1 MRGGGMGGPGFGP
14 IPEETSNRPFPR
26 DTFKRVVKLYS
37 DYKLTLGIVALLV
50 LVTSALGVITPLLIQ
65 RVIDDALP
73 QQDMNLLLWLIFGMV
88 VAAGISGILNF
99 AQSRLNAS
107 VGFKVMED
115 MRHTV
120 YNHLLKQPIS
130 FFSST
135 KTGDIQSRLANDV
148 SSTQLVLTD
157 TVVNILSSVSIV
169 IAALIAMLILS
180 WELTIVAVCTMPIF
194 AYLSR
199 VVGARRRRLTRQM
212 QRTLADLT
220 AKTGET
226 LFVSGVIVAKTFGR
240 EAEQLREFQDTN
252 TKLTD
257 VSIRQYMTG
266 RGFFIVVQAFFT
278 MAPAFIWLVGGI
290 LIIDGSDRVTLGDI
304 VAFSTIQARLLFPM
318 ANLLQ
323 RGVEISG
330 SLALFER
337 IFEYMDIK
345 PTIVDPL
352 NPIRVDPVTAKGE
365 VIFKNVSFTYQ
376 ESELERI
383 EGRQRLLASNGP
395 QGGFGGGPPGGP
407 DGGAGQVGS
416 DIPMPPP
423 EVPNRG
429 GNGRPPMA
437 NGLQSREASDT
448 LPEDDEPFHLSDIS
462 FTAEAG
468 ELTALVGPSGSG
480 KTTIGYLA
488 SRLYDADEGAVRI
501 DGVNIKDITHNN
513 LTQLIGVVSQN
524 PFLFHASVRENLLYG
539 RPSATEQELIEA
551 SKAAQIHD
559 TIAAM
564 PEGYSSIVGEHG
576 YRLSG
581 GERQRLAIARV
592 ILANPRILL
601 LDEATS
607 ALDTLS
613 ERLIREAV
621 TRLREGRT
629 TIAIAHRLSTVIAAD
644 QILVI
649 QDGNIQASGP
659 HEELIGESD
668 LYRRLYEEQF
678 TVAPVSAAQLDQAI
692 GAPATAQRHQTPS
705 SYH

>member
-1 MRGGGMGGPGFGP
+1 MRGGGMRGGMGVPGN
-14 IPEETSNRPFPR
+14 IPEDTSGRPFPR
-26 DTFKRVVKLYS
+26 ETLKRVISLYS
-37 DYKLTLGIVALLV
+37 NYRGTLLIVAMLV
-50 LVTSALGVITPLLIQ
+50 IITSALGVVTPLLIQ

-73 QQDMNLLLWLIFGMV
+73 RADMNLLLWLIGGMV
-88 VAAGISGILNF
+88 AAASISGVLNLI
-99 AQSRLNAS
+99 QSRLNAS

-157 TVVNILSSVSIV
+157 TVVNILSSVTIV
-169 IAALIAMLILS
+169 VAALVAMLILS

-199 VVGARRRRLTRQM
+199 VVGARRRRLTREM
-212 QRTLADLT
+212 QKTLADLT

-240 EAEQLREFQDTN
+240 EAEQLREFQETN
-252 TKLTD
+252 IKLTD
-257 VSIRQYMTG
+257 VSIKQYMTG
-266 RGFFIVVQAFFT
+266 RGFFVVVQAFFT

-290 LIIDGSDRVTLGDI
+290 FIIQESDRVSLGDI
-304 VAFSTIQARLLFPM
+304 VAFTTIQARLMFPM

-323 RGVEISG
+323 RGVEIVG

-345 PTIVDPL
+345 PTIVDSVR
-352 NPIRVDPVTAKGE
+352 PIKVDPTTAKGE
-365 VIFKNVSFTYQ
+365 VVFDSVEFTYQ
-376 ESELERI
+376 QSELERI
-383 EGRQRLLASNGP
+383 EARHQMQAQQRAAFAGAS
-395 QGGFGGGPPGGP
+395 
-407 DGGAGQVGS
+407 
-416 DIPMPPP
+416 
-423 EVPNRG
+423 G
-429 GNGRPPMA
+429 GNGQMQPDFKASRPPSGGTA
-437 NGLQSREASDT
+437 RSGADGRGKPDPQET
-448 LPEDDEPFHLSDIS
+448 DEPFSLSNIS
-462 FTAEAG
+462 FTAGAG

-488 SRLYDADEGAVRI
+488 SRLYDTDKGAVYI
-501 DGVNIKDITHNN
+501 DGVNIKDITHEN
-513 LTQLIGVVSQN
+513 LRQLVGVVSQT
-524 PFLFHASVRENLLYG
+524 PFLFHASVRDNLLYG
-539 RPSATEQELIEA
+539 RPSASENELIDA
-551 SKAAQIHD
+551 AKAAQIHD

-564 PEGYSSIVGEHG
+564 QEGYDSVVGEHG

-592 ILANPRILL
+592 MLADPRILL

-613 ERLIREAV
+613 ERLIREAI

-644 QILVI
+644 QILVVQGGRI
-649 QDGNIQASGP
+649 RARGR
-659 HEELIGESD
+659 HEDLIDASD

-678 TVAPVSAAQLDQAI
+678 TAPVHDAPMAHTASTPAGSVPSPVAA
-692 GAPATAQRHQTPS
+692 S
-705 SYH
+705 

>member
-1 MRGGGMGGPGFGP
+1 MRGGMGGPGFGMM
-14 IPEETSNRPFPR
+14 PEPPRNRPFPR
-26 DTFKRVVKLYS
+26 DTFKRVVKLYA
-37 DYKLTLGIVALLV
+37 DYKLTLAIVGLLV
-50 LVTSALGVITPLLIQ
+50 LVTSALGVVTPLLIQ

-73 QQDMNLLLWLIFGMV
+73 QQDMDLLLWLIGGMV
-88 VAAGISGILNF
+88 FVAAVAGVLNF
-99 AQSRLNAS
+99 IQSRLNAS

-157 TVVNILSSVSIV
+157 TVVNILSSVTV
-169 IAALIAMLILS
+169 VAAALVAMLILS

-199 VVGARRRRLTRQM
+199 IVGQRRRRLTSQM

-278 MAPAFIWLVGGI
+278 MAPAFIWLIGGI
-290 LIIDGSDRVTLGDI
+290 LILDGSDRVTLGDI

-323 RGVEISG
+323 RGVEITG

-337 IFEYMDIK
+337 IFEYMDIR
-345 PTIVDPL
+345 PTIVDP
-352 NPIRVDPVTAKGE
+352 IDPTHIDPDTARGE
-365 VIFKNVSFTYQ
+365 VVFQNVSFTYQ
-376 ESELERI
+376 ASELERL
-383 EGRQRLLASNGP
+383 EAKLQAQTSRGP
-395 QGGFGGGPPGGP
+395 SSGFSGGQGGAPSSGDGQMGGEL
-407 DGGAGQVGS
+407 S
-416 DIPMPPP
+416 MPTM
-423 EVPNRG
+423 PNRAG
-429 GNGRPPMA
+429 RGNGTP
-437 NGLQSREASDT
+437 QSHPTRQDPNDNESPT
-448 LPEDDEPFHLSDIS
+448 EEEQPFSLSNIS
-462 FTAEAG
+462 FTASAG

-488 SRLYDADEGAVRI
+488 SRLYDADEGAVMV
-501 DGVNIKDITHNN
+501 DGVNVKDITHDN
-513 LTQLIGVVSQN
+513 LTQLVGVVSQN
-524 PFLFHASVRENLLYG
+524 PFLFHASARENLLYG
-539 RPSATEQELIEA
+539 KPSATEPELIEA
-551 SKAAQIHD
+551 AKAAQIHD

-564 PEGYSSIVGEHG
+564 PEGYDSVVGEHG

-592 ILANPRILL
+592 ILADPKILL

-613 ERLIREAV
+613 ERLIREAIA
-621 TRLREGRT
+621 RLREGRT

-649 QDGNIQASGP
+649 QEGQIHARGP
-659 HEELIGESD
+659 HEELITNSD

-678 TVAPVSAAQLDQAI
+678 TVVPGVQSTDLPPMSPV
-692 GAPATAQRHQTPS
+692 PAS
-705 SYH
+705 V

>member
-14 IPEETSNRPFPR
+14 IPEETPNRPFPR
-26 DTFKRVVKLYS
+26 DTFKRVVRLYS
-37 DYKLTLGIVALLV
+37 DYKLTLAIVALLV
-50 LVTSALGVITPLLIQ
+50 LVTAALGVITPLLIQ

-88 VAAGISGILNF
+88 AAAGISGVLNF

-169 IAALIAMLILS
+169 VAALIAMLILS

-345 PTIVDPL
+345 PTIVDPA
-352 NPIRVDPVTAKGE
+352 NPIRVDPATAKGE
-365 VIFKNVSFTYQ
+365 VVFENVSFTYQ

-383 EGRQRLLASNGP
+383 EARQRLLASNRP
-395 QGGFGGGPPGGP
+395 EGGFGGGS
-407 DGGAGQVGS
+407 DGGAGQMGS

-423 EVPNRG
+423 DTPRRG
-429 GNGRPPMA
+429 GNGRPSMA

-448 LPEDDEPFHLSDIS
+448 LPQDDEPFHLSDIS

-468 ELTALVGPSGSG
+468 KLTALVGPSGSG

-501 DGVNIKDITHNN
+501 DGVNIKDITHDN

-564 PEGYSSIVGEHG
+564 PDGYNSIVGEHG

-613 ERLIREAV
+613 ERLIREAI

-649 QDGNIQASGP
+649 QEGNIQARGP
-659 HEELIGESD
+659 HEELIDESD

-678 TVAPVSAAQLDQAI
+678 TVAPVSAGQLDQAI
-692 GAPATAQRHQTPS
+692 GATATA
-705 SYH
+705 

>member
-1 MRGGGMGGPGFGP
+1 MRSGGMGGPGLGP
-14 IPEETSNRPFPR
+14 AGPMPDETPRRPFTR
-26 DTFKRVVKLYS
+26 NTFRRVVGLYA
-37 DYKLTLGIVALLV
+37 DYKLSLAVVALLV
-50 LVTSALGVITPLLIQ
+50 LVTAALGVVTPLLIQ

-73 QQDMNLLLWLIFGMV
+73 QQDMSLLIWLIFGMV
-88 VAAGISGILNF
+88 AAAGIAGVLNLV
-99 AQSRLNAS
+99 QSRLNAS

-157 TVVNILSSVSIV
+157 TVVNILSSITIV
-169 IAALIAMLILS
+169 VAALVAMLILS
-180 WELTIVAVCTMPIF
+180 WELTIVAVCTLPIF

-199 VVGARRRRLTRQM
+199 IVGARRRRLTRQM

-252 TKLTD
+252 TKLTG

-266 RGFFIVVQAFFT
+266 RGFFVVVQAFFT
-278 MAPAFIWLVGGI
+278 MAPAFIWLIGGI
-290 LIIDGSDRVTLGDI
+290 FIIDGSERVTLGDI
-304 VAFSTIQARLLFPM
+304 VAFTTIQARLLFPM
-318 ANLLQ
+318 ANLMQ

-345 PTIVDPL
+345 PTIVDPV
-352 NPIRVDPVTAKGE
+352 NPIRVDPATAKGE
-365 VIFKNVSFTYQ
+365 VVFDNVSFAYR
-376 ESELERI
+376 ESDLERI
-383 EGRQRLLASNGP
+383 DARHRTQGQQRP
-395 QGGFGGGPPGGP
+395 VGGFGGSAPSGPAGGDGQMMP
-407 DGGAGQVGS
+407 DMPAQS
-416 DIPMPPP
+416 PMTM
-423 EVPNRG
+423 RG
-429 GNGRPPMA
+429 GNTSIQPSRAGA
-437 NGLQSREASDT
+437 NSRAEENGADI
-448 LPEDDEPFHLSDIS
+448 DDDPFSLSNIS
-462 FTAEAG
+462 FTARAG

-488 SRLYDADEGAVRI
+488 SRLYDADFGAVRI
-501 DGVNIKDITHNN
+501 DGVNIKDITHEN
-513 LTQLIGVVSQN
+513 LTQLVGVVSQN

-539 RPSATEQELIEA
+539 RPSASEQELVEA

-564 PEGYSSIVGEHG
+564 PEGYDSIVGEHG

-592 ILANPRILL
+592 ILADPRILL

-613 ERLIREAV
+613 ERLIREAI

-629 TIAIAHRLSTVIAAD
+629 TIAIAHRLSTVIAAH

-649 QDGNIQASGP
+649 EGGRIRATGP
-659 HEELIGESD
+659 HDELIEDSD

-678 TVAPVSAAQLDQAI
+678 TVMPTAPEQSIQTSAA
-692 GAPATAQRHQTPS
+692 PS
-705 SYH
+705 IA

>member
-1 MRGGGMGGPGFGP
+1 MRAGGMGGPGLGP
-14 IPEETSNRPFPR
+14 MLDEAPRRPFPR
-26 DTFKRVVKLYS
+26 NTFRRVVGLYA
-37 DYKLTLGIVALLV
+37 DYKWNLGVVALLV
-50 LVTSALGVITPLLIQ
+50 LVTAALGVVTPLLIQ

-73 QQDMNLLLWLIFGMV
+73 QQNMNLLIWLIIGMV
-88 VAAGISGILNF
+88 AAAGISGVLNLI
-99 AQSRLNAS
+99 QSRLNAS

-157 TVVNILSSVSIV
+157 TVVNILSSVTV
-169 IAALIAMLILS
+169 VVAALVAMLILS
-180 WELTIVAVCTMPIF
+180 WELTIVAVCTLPIF

-199 VVGARRRRLTRQM
+199 IVGARRRRLTRQM

-252 TKLTD
+252 TKLTG

-266 RGFFIVVQAFFT
+266 RGFFVVVQAFFT

-290 LIIDGSDRVTLGDI
+290 FIIDGSDRVTLGDI
-304 VAFSTIQARLLFPM
+304 VAFTTIQARLLFPM

-345 PTIVDPL
+345 PTIVDPV
-352 NPIRVDPVTAKGE
+352 NPVRVDPATAKGE
-365 VIFKNVSFTYQ
+365 VVFDNVSFAYR

-383 EGRQRLLASNGP
+383 EARHRTQTSQPPNAGMR
-395 QGGFGGGPPGGP
+395 GGPPAGP
-407 DGGAGQVGS
+407 ADGDGQMMPDMPAQPPIAMRGDGATGASFQDSESLAG
-416 DIPMPPP
+416 DNGH
-423 EVPNRG
+423 EVD
-429 GNGRPPMA
+429 A
-437 NGLQSREASDT
+437 A
-448 LPEDDEPFHLSDIS
+448 PFSLSNIS
-462 FTAEAG
+462 FIAGAG

-488 SRLYDADEGAVRI
+488 SRLYDADFGAVRI
-501 DGVNIKDITHNN
+501 DGINIKDITHDN
-513 LTQLIGVVSQN
+513 LTQLVGVVSQN
-524 PFLFHASVRENLLYG
+524 PFLFHATVRENLLYG
-539 RPSATEQELIEA
+539 RPSASEHELVEA

-559 TIAAM
+559 TIATM
-564 PEGYSSIVGEHG
+564 PEGYDSIVGEHG

-592 ILANPRILL
+592 ILADPRILL

-613 ERLIREAV
+613 ERLIREAIA
-621 TRLREGRT
+621 RLREGRT
-629 TIAIAHRLSTVIAAD
+629 TIAIAHRLSTVIAAN

-649 QDGNIQASGP
+649 EDGQIRARGP
-659 HEELIGESD
+659 HEELITESD

-678 TVAPVSAAQLDQAI
+678 TVIPAGTEQIAISQAAPSLV
-692 GAPATAQRHQTPS
+692 
-705 SYH
+705 

>member
-1 MRGGGMGGPGFGP
+1 MRSGGMGGPGLGP
-14 IPEETSNRPFPR
+14 AGPMLDETPRRPFPR
-26 DTFKRVVKLYS
+26 NTLRRVVGLYA
-37 DYKLTLGIVALLV
+37 DYKLSLAVVALLV
-50 LVTSALGVITPLLIQ
+50 LVTAALGVVTPLLIQ

-73 QQDMNLLLWLIFGMV
+73 QQDMSLLIWLIFGMV
-88 VAAGISGILNF
+88 AAAGIAGVLNLI
-99 AQSRLNAS
+99 QSRLNAS

-157 TVVNILSSVSIV
+157 TVVNILSSITIV
-169 IAALIAMLILS
+169 AAALVAMLILS
-180 WELTIVAVCTMPIF
+180 WELTIVAVCTLPIF

-199 VVGARRRRLTRQM
+199 IVGARRRRLTRQM

-252 TKLTD
+252 TKLTS

-266 RGFFIVVQAFFT
+266 RGFFVVVQAFFT
-278 MAPAFIWLVGGI
+278 MAPAFIWLIGGI
-290 LIIDGSDRVTLGDI
+290 FIIDGSERVTLGDI
-304 VAFSTIQARLLFPM
+304 VAFTTIQARLLFPM
-318 ANLLQ
+318 ANLMQ

-345 PTIVDPL
+345 PTIVDPV
-352 NPIRVDPVTAKGE
+352 NPIRVDPATAKGE
-365 VIFKNVSFTYQ
+365 VVFDNVSFAYR
-376 ESELERI
+376 ESDLERI
-383 EGRQRLLASNGP
+383 DARHRTQGQQRP
-395 QGGFGGGPPGGP
+395 VGGFGGGAPPGSAGGDGQMMP
-407 DGGAGQVGS
+407 D
-416 DIPMPPP
+416 MPAQS
-423 EVPNRG
+423 
-429 GNGRPPMA
+429 PMA
-437 NGLQSREASDT
+437 LRDGNASMQSSRAGANSRAEENGQEV
-448 LPEDDEPFHLSDIS
+448 DDDPFSLSNIS
-462 FTAEAG
+462 FIARAG

-488 SRLYDADEGAVRI
+488 SRLYDADFGAVRI
-501 DGVNIKDITHNN
+501 DGVNIKDITHEN
-513 LTQLIGVVSQN
+513 LTQLVGVVSQN

-539 RPSATEQELIEA
+539 RPSASEQELVEA

-564 PEGYSSIVGEHG
+564 PEGYDSIVGEHG

-592 ILANPRILL
+592 ILADPRILL

-613 ERLIREAV
+613 ERLIREAIA
-621 TRLREGRT
+621 RLREGRT
-629 TIAIAHRLSTVIAAD
+629 TIAIAHRLSTVIAAH

-649 QDGNIQASGP
+649 EGGRIRATGP
-659 HEELIGESD
+659 HDELIEDSD

-678 TVAPVSAAQLDQAI
+678 TVMPTAPEQSIQTSAA
-692 GAPATAQRHQTPS
+692 PS
-705 SYH
+705 IA

>member
-1 MRGGGMGGPGFGP
+1 MRGGMGGPGFNMM
-14 IPEETSNRPFPR
+14 PEPARNRPFPR
-26 DTFKRVVKLYS
+26 DTFKRVVRLYA
-37 DYKLTLGIVALLV
+37 DYKLTLAIVGLLV
-50 LVTSALGVITPLLIQ
+50 LITSALGVVTPLLIQ

-73 QQDMNLLLWLIFGMV
+73 QQDMDLLVWLIGGMV
-88 VAAGISGILNF
+88 FVAAVAGVLNF
-99 AQSRLNAS
+99 IQSRLNAS

-157 TVVNILSSVSIV
+157 TVVNILSSVTIV
-169 IAALIAMLILS
+169 IAALVAMLILS

-199 VVGARRRRLTRQM
+199 VVGRRRRRLTSQM

-240 EAEQLREFQDTN
+240 EGEQLREFQDTN
-252 TKLTD
+252 TKLTG

-278 MAPAFIWLVGGI
+278 MAPAFIWLIGGI
-290 LIIDGSDRVTLGDI
+290 LILDGNDRVTLGDI
-304 VAFSTIQARLLFPM
+304 VAFTTIQARLLFPM

-323 RGVEISG
+323 RGVEIHG

-345 PTIVDPL
+345 PSIVDPID
-352 NPIRVDPVTAKGE
+352 PTHVDPKSARGE
-365 VIFKNVSFTYQ
+365 VVFDKVSFTYQ
-376 ESELERI
+376 ASELERLEAKLKAPVAQAQPNGFAGGQSDSPNG
-383 EGRQRLLASNGP
+383 EGRGSGKLAMPSVTESR
-395 QGGFGGGPPGGP
+395 
-407 DGGAGQVGS
+407 DGRENRSPELNARGA
-416 DIPMPPP
+416 D
-423 EVPNRG
+423 
-429 GNGRPPMA
+429 
-437 NGLQSREASDT
+437 ASDD
-448 LPEDDEPFHLSDIS
+448 EWAIDDQPFSLADIS
-462 FTAEAG
+462 FTAGAG

-488 SRLYDADEGAVRI
+488 SRLYDADAGAVMI
-501 DGVNIKDITHNN
+501 DGVNIKDITHSN
-513 LTQLIGVVSQN
+513 LTQLVGVVSQN
-524 PFLFHASVRENLLYG
+524 PFLFHASARENLLYG
-539 RPSATEQELIEA
+539 KPGASEVELIEA
-551 SKAAQIHD
+551 AKAAQIHD

-564 PEGYSSIVGEHG
+564 PEGYDSVVGEHG

-592 ILANPRILL
+592 ILADPKILL

-613 ERLIREAV
+613 ERLIREAIA
-621 TRLREGRT
+621 RLREGRT

-649 QDGNIQASGP
+649 QNGEIRARGAHAD
-659 HEELIGESD
+659 LIGESD

-678 TVAPVSAAQLDQAI
+678 TLVPGIQSFEIPEISPTPSAA
-692 GAPATAQRHQTPS
+692 
-705 SYH
+705 

>member
-1 MRGGGMGGPGFGP
+1 MRGGMGGPGFGMM
-14 IPEETSNRPFPR
+14 PEPPRNRPFPR
-26 DTFKRVVKLYS
+26 DTFKRVVRLYA
-37 DYKLTLGIVALLV
+37 DYKWTLAIVGLLV
-50 LVTSALGVITPLLIQ
+50 LVTSALGVVTPLLIQ

-73 QQDMNLLLWLIFGMV
+73 QQDMDLLLWLIGGMV
-88 VAAGISGILNF
+88 FVAAVAGVLNF
-99 AQSRLNAS
+99 IQSRLNAS

-157 TVVNILSSVSIV
+157 TVVNILSSVTV
-169 IAALIAMLILS
+169 VAAALVAMLILS

-199 VVGARRRRLTRQM
+199 IVGQRRRRLTSQM

-278 MAPAFIWLVGGI
+278 MAPAFIWLIGGI
-290 LIIDGSDRVTLGDI
+290 LILDGSDRVTLGDI

-323 RGVEISG
+323 RGVEITG

-345 PTIVDPL
+345 PTIVDP
-352 NPIRVDPVTAKGE
+352 IDPTHIDPGTARGE
-365 VIFKNVSFTYQ
+365 VVFHNVSFTYQ
-376 ESELERI
+376 ASELERL
-383 EGRQRLLASNGP
+383 EAKLQAPASLGSSSGFSG
-395 QGGFGGGPPGGP
+395 QGGAPSGGDGQMGGELSMSSMQNR
-407 DGGAGQVGS
+407 DG
-416 DIPMPPP
+416 
-423 EVPNRG
+423 R
-429 GNGRPPMA
+429 GNGAP
-437 NGLQSREASDT
+437 QSHPTSQDPNDNESPT
-448 LPEDDEPFHLSDIS
+448 EEEQPFSLSNIS
-462 FTAEAG
+462 FTAGAG

-488 SRLYDADEGAVRI
+488 SRLYDADEGAVML
-501 DGVNIKDITHNN
+501 DGVNIKDITHDN
-513 LTQLIGVVSQN
+513 LTQLVGVVSQN
-524 PFLFHASVRENLLYG
+524 PFLFHASARENLLYG
-539 RPSATEQELIEA
+539 KPSADEAELIEA
-551 SKAAQIHD
+551 AKAAQIHD

-564 PEGYSSIVGEHG
+564 PEGYDSVVGEHG

-592 ILANPRILL
+592 ILADPKILL

-613 ERLIREAV
+613 ERLIREAIA
-621 TRLREGRT
+621 RLREGRT

-649 QDGNIQASGP
+649 QEGRIRARGP
-659 HEELIGESD
+659 HEELIAKSD

-678 TVAPVSAAQLDQAI
+678 TVVPGVQSTDLPVVSSV
-692 GAPATAQRHQTPS
+692 PATA
-705 SYH
+705 

>member
-1 MRGGGMGGPGFGP
+1 MRGGMRGGMGGPGFGP
-14 IPEETSNRPFPR
+14 IPEETPRRPFPR
-26 DTFKRVVKLYS
+26 DTFKRVVRLYS
-37 DYKLTLGIVALLV
+37 DHKMVLVIVALLV
-50 LVTSALGVITPLLIQ
+50 LITSALGVATPLLIQ

-73 QQDMNLLLWLIFGMV
+73 NQDMNLLLWLIGGMV
-88 VAAGISGILNF
+88 AAAGISGILNF
-99 AQSRLNAS
+99 AQSRLNAR
-107 VGFKVMED
+107 VGFKVMEE

-157 TVVNILSSVSIV
+157 TVVNILSSVTV
-169 IAALIAMLILS
+169 VAAALVAMLILS

-220 AKTGET
+220 AQTGET
-226 LFVSGVIVAKTFGR
+226 LFISGVIVAKTFGR
-240 EAEQLREFQDTN
+240 EAEQLREFQETN

-278 MAPAFIWLVGGI
+278 MAPAFIWLIGGI
-290 LIIDGSDRVTLGDI
+290 LIIDGNERVTLGDI

-323 RGVEISG
+323 RGVEIAG

-345 PTIVDPL
+345 PTIVDPVS
-352 NPIRVDPVTAKGE
+352 PIRVDPATTKGE
-365 VIFKNVSFTYQ
+365 VVFDNVSFTYQ
-376 ESELERI
+376 VSGLERI
-383 EGRQRLLASNGP
+383 EARQRLLSSNGP
-395 QGGFGGGPPGGP
+395 QGGFGGGTTGGP
-407 DGGAGQVGS
+407 PNGGNGQ
-416 DIPMPPP
+416 IAPEIAMAPPM
-423 EVPNRG
+423 VPNRG
-429 GNGRPPMA
+429 GNGRPPVGRGMQSSDA
-437 NGLQSREASDT
+437 SEGLQQDVEA
-448 LPEDDEPFHLSDIS
+448 FHLSDIS
-462 FTAEAG
+462 FTAAAG
-468 ELTALVGPSGSG
+468 KLTALVGPSGSG

-488 SRLYDADEGAVRI
+488 SRLYDADQGAVRI
-501 DGVNIKDITHNN
+501 DGVNIKDITHDN

-524 PFLFHASVRENLLYG
+524 PFLFHASVRDNLLYG
-539 RPSATEQELIEA
+539 RPSATEQEFIEA
-551 SKAAQIHD
+551 AKAAQIHD

-564 PEGYSSIVGEHG
+564 PDGYGSIVGEHG

-613 ERLIREAV
+613 ERLIREAI

-644 QILVI
+644 QILVV
-649 QDGNIQASGP
+649 QGGNIQARGP

-678 TVAPVSAAQLDQAI
+678 TVVPMSAAQLDQAM
-692 GAPATAQRHQTPS
+692 ASA
-705 SYH
+705 

>member
-1 MRGGGMGGPGFGP
+1 MRGGMRGGMGGPGFGP
-14 IPEETSNRPFPR
+14 IPEETPRRPFPR
-26 DTFKRVVKLYS
+26 DTFKRVVRLYS
-37 DYKLTLGIVALLV
+37 DHKMVLVIVALLV
-50 LVTSALGVITPLLIQ
+50 LITSALGVATPLLIQ

-73 QQDMNLLLWLIFGMV
+73 NQDMNLLLWLIGGMV
-88 VAAGISGILNF
+88 AAAGISGILNF
-99 AQSRLNAS
+99 AQSRLNAR
-107 VGFKVMED
+107 VGFKVMEE

-157 TVVNILSSVSIV
+157 TVVNILSSVTV
-169 IAALIAMLILS
+169 VAAALVAMLILS

-220 AKTGET
+220 AQTGET
-226 LFVSGVIVAKTFGR
+226 LFISGVIVAKTFGR
-240 EAEQLREFQDTN
+240 EAEQLREFQETN

-278 MAPAFIWLVGGI
+278 MAPAFIWLIGGI
-290 LIIDGSDRVTLGDI
+290 LIIDGNERVTLGDI

-323 RGVEISG
+323 RGVEIAG

-345 PTIVDPL
+345 PTIVDPVS
-352 NPIRVDPVTAKGE
+352 PIRVDPATAKGE
-365 VIFKNVSFTYQ
+365 VVFDNVSFTYQ
-376 ESELERI
+376 ESGLERI
-383 EGRQRLLASNGP
+383 EARQRLLSSNGP
-395 QGGFGGGPPGGP
+395 QGGFGGAPPGGP
-407 DGGAGQVGS
+407 PNGGNGQ
-416 DIPMPPP
+416 IAPEIAMAPPM
-423 EVPNRG
+423 VPNRG
-429 GNGRPPMA
+429 GNGRPPVGRGMQSSDA
-437 NGLQSREASDT
+437 SEGL
-448 LPEDDEPFHLSDIS
+448 DDESFHLSDVS
-462 FTAEAG
+462 FTAAAG
-468 ELTALVGPSGSG
+468 KLTALVGPSGSG

-488 SRLYDADEGAVRI
+488 SRLYDADQGAVRI
-501 DGVNIKDITHNN
+501 DGVNIKDITHDN

-524 PFLFHASVRENLLYG
+524 PFLFHASVRDNLLYG

-551 SKAAQIHD
+551 AKAAQIHD

-564 PEGYSSIVGEHG
+564 PDGYGSIVGEHG

-613 ERLIREAV
+613 ERLIREAI

-644 QILVI
+644 QILVV
-649 QDGNIQASGP
+649 QGGNIQARGP

-678 TVAPVSAAQLDQAI
+678 TVVPMSAAQLDQAM
-692 GAPATAQRHQTPS
+692 ASA
-705 SYH
+705 

>member
-1 MRGGGMGGPGFGP
+1 MAWQSGIRSVARG
-14 IPEETSNRPFPR
+14 TSEPSLSA
-26 DTFKRVVKLYS
+26 DTFKRVIKLYA
-37 DYKLTLGIVALLV
+37 DYKWTLAIVGVLV
-50 LVTSALGVITPLLIQ
+50 LITSALGVITPLLIQ
-65 RVIDDALP
+65 RVIDVALP
-73 QQDMNLLLWLIFGMV
+73 QQNMNLLLWLIGGMV
-88 VAAGISGILNF
+88 AAAGISGVLNF
-99 AQSRLNAS
+99 AQSRLNAA

-115 MRHTV
+115 MRHSV

-130 FFSST
+130 FFTST

-169 IAALIAMLILS
+169 VAALIAMLILS
-180 WELTIVAVCTMPIF
+180 WELTIVAVFTMPIF

-199 VVGARRRRLTRQM
+199 IVGARRRRLTGQM

-226 LFVSGVIVAKTFGR
+226 LFVSGVLVAKTFGR

-345 PTIVDPL
+345 PTIVDPA
-352 NPIRVDPVTAKGE
+352 NPVRVDPATAKGE
-365 VIFKNVSFTYQ
+365 VVFENVSFTYQ

-383 EGRQRLLASNGP
+383 EARQRLLASSGS
-395 QGGFGGGPPGGP
+395 QGSFGGGLPAVQTVAPGRWV
-407 DGGAGQVGS
+407 QIS
-416 DIPMPPP
+416 QCHRRTM
-423 EVPNRG
+423 PNRG
-429 GNGRPPMA
+429 GNGRPSVREGMQSTSDSD
-437 NGLQSREASDT
+437 GLQQE
-448 LPEDDEPFHLSDIS
+448 DEPFHLSDIS
-462 FTAEAG
+462 FVAQAG
-468 ELTALVGPSGSG
+468 KLTALVGPSGSG

-501 DGVNIKDITHNN
+501 DGVNIKDITHDN

-564 PEGYSSIVGEHG
+564 PDGYNSIVGEHG

-613 ERLIREAV
+613 ERLIREAI

-649 QDGNIQASGP
+649 QDGNIQARGP

-678 TVAPVSAAQLDQAI
+678 TVAPVSAAQFDQAI
-692 GAPATAQRHQTPS
+692 GATATA
-705 SYH
+705 

>member
-1 MRGGGMGGPGFGP
+1 MRAGGMRGRMGDPGFGNL
-14 IPEETSNRPFPR
+14 EEQARNRPFPK
-26 DTFKRVVKLYS
+26 DTFKRVIRLYS
-37 DYKLTLGIVALLV
+37 DYKWTLAVVGLLV
-50 LVTSALGVITPLLIQ
+50 LVTSALGVVTPLLIQ

-73 QQDMNLLLWLIFGMV
+73 QQDMNLLLWLIFGMIG
-88 VAAGISGILNF
+88 AAAVSGVLNF
-99 AQSRLNAS
+99 IQSRLNAA

-115 MRHTV
+115 MRRSV
-120 YNHLLKQPIS
+120 YDHLLKQPIS

-157 TVVNILSSVSIV
+157 TVVNILSSVTV
-169 IAALIAMLILS
+169 VAAALVAMLILS

-199 VVGARRRRLTRQM
+199 VVGARRRRLTSQM

-252 TKLTD
+252 TKLTN

-278 MAPAFIWLVGGI
+278 MAPAFIWLIGGI

-345 PTIVDPL
+345 PTIVDPVK
-352 NPIRVDPVTAKGE
+352 PIRVDPATAKGE
-365 VIFKNVSFTYQ
+365 VVFDSVSFTYQ
-376 ESELERI
+376 QSELERI
-383 EGRQRLLASNGP
+383 DAKFKAQATQRPAGRFGANQNDGAATAATQISGELSMLPSN
-395 QGGFGGGPPGGP
+395 QG
-407 DGGAGQVGS
+407 
-416 DIPMPPP
+416 
-423 EVPNRG
+423 RG
-429 GNGRPPMA
+429 GNGTPQTNTA
-437 NGLQSREASDT
+437 TFDGGNNKHEN
-448 LPEDDEPFHLSDIS
+448 EDDAFSLTNIS
-462 FTAEAG
+462 FTAGAG

-488 SRLYDADEGAVRI
+488 SRLYDADAGAVRI
-501 DGVNIKDITHNN
+501 DGVNIKDITHDN

-539 RPSATEQELIEA
+539 RPTASEAELVEA
-551 SKAAQIHD
+551 AKAAQIHD

-576 YRLSG
+576 YMLSG

-592 ILANPRILL
+592 ILADPRILL

-613 ERLIREAV
+613 ERLIREAIA
-621 TRLREGRT
+621 RLREGRT

-644 QILVI
+644 QILVVEK
-649 QDGNIQASGP
+649 GNIRARGP
-659 HEELIGESD
+659 HQDLIESSD

-678 TVAPVSAAQLDQAI
+678 TVVPGIHASATDAV
-692 GAPATAQRHQTPS
+692 ATTAT
-705 SYH
+705 

>member
-1 MRGGGMGGPGFGP
+1 MRAGGMGGPGIGPMLEETPRRP
-14 IPEETSNRPFPR
+14 IPRNTLR
-26 DTFKRVVKLYS
+26 RVVSLYA
-37 DYKLTLGIVALLV
+37 DYKLSLGIVALLV
-50 LVTSALGVITPLLIQ
+50 LVTAALGVVTPLLIQ

-73 QQDMNLLLWLIFGMV
+73 QQNMSLLIWLIVGMV
-88 VAAGISGILNF
+88 AAAGIAGILNLI
-99 AQSRLNAS
+99 QSRLNAA

-157 TVVNILSSVSIV
+157 TVVNILSSVTIV
-169 IAALIAMLILS
+169 AAALAAMLILS
-180 WELTIVAVCTMPIF
+180 WELTIVAVCTLPVF

-199 VVGARRRRLTRQM
+199 IVGARRRRLTRQM

-252 TKLTD
+252 TKLTS

-266 RGFFIVVQAFFT
+266 RGFFVVVQAFFT
-278 MAPAFIWLVGGI
+278 MAPAFIWLIGGI
-290 LIIDGSDRVTLGDI
+290 FIIDGSDRVTLGDI
-304 VAFSTIQARLLFPM
+304 VAFTTIQARLLFPM

-345 PTIVDPL
+345 PTIVDPV
-352 NPIRVDPVTAKGE
+352 NPIRVEPATAKGE
-365 VIFKNVSFTYQ
+365 VVFDNVSFAYR

-383 EGRQRLLASNGP
+383 DARHRSQAHRRSA
-395 QGGFGGGPPGGP
+395 GGFGGGAPPGPTGV
-407 DGGAGQVGS
+407 DGQVVPDVPAQSPIAMRTGNKPGRS
-416 DIPMPPP
+416 SLGAFESRAEENGQ
-423 EVPNRG
+423 EVADN
-429 GNGRPPMA
+429 
-437 NGLQSREASDT
+437 
-448 LPEDDEPFHLSDIS
+448 PFSLSNIS
-462 FTAEAG
+462 FTAGAG

-488 SRLYDADEGAVRI
+488 SRLYDADFGAVRI
-501 DGVNIKDITHNN
+501 DGVNIKDITHAN
-513 LTQLIGVVSQN
+513 LTQLVGVVSQN

-539 RPSATEQELIEA
+539 RPSASENELIEA

-564 PEGYSSIVGEHG
+564 PEGYDSIVGEHG

-613 ERLIREAV
+613 ERLIREAIA
-621 TRLREGRT
+621 RLREGRT
-629 TIAIAHRLSTVIAAD
+629 TIAIAHRLSTVIAAN

-649 QDGNIQASGP
+649 EGGQIRARGP
-659 HEELIGESD
+659 HEELIGNSD
-668 LYRRLYEEQF
+668 LYHRLYEEQF
-678 TVAPVSAAQLDQAI
+678 TVMPSVPEQTIKTTAAPSIA
-692 GAPATAQRHQTPS
+692 
-705 SYH
+705 

>member
-1 MRGGGMGGPGFGP
+1 MRAGGMRGGGMGDPGFGQ
-14 IPEETSNRPFPR
+14 IPEEPSNRPFPR
-26 DTFKRVVKLYS
+26 DTFKRVVRLYS
-37 DYKLTLGIVALLV
+37 DYKLILAIVALLV
-50 LVTSALGVITPLLIQ
+50 LVTSALGVVTPLLIQ

-73 QQDMNLLLWLIFGMV
+73 QQDMNLLLWLIVGMV
-88 VAAGISGILNF
+88 AAAGISGVLNF
-99 AQSRLNAS
+99 VQSRLNAS

-157 TVVNILSSVSIV
+157 TVVNILSSVTV
-169 IAALIAMLILS
+169 VAAALVAMLILS

-278 MAPAFIWLVGGI
+278 MAPAFIWLIGGI

-345 PTIVDPL
+345 PTIIDPVK
-352 NPIRVDPVTAKGE
+352 PIRIDPATAKGE
-365 VIFKNVSFTYQ
+365 VIFDNVSFTYQ

-383 EGRQRLLASNGP
+383 DARIKAQSS
-395 QGGFGGGPPGGP
+395 QGSPRGFSGGPPGMVP
-407 DGGAGQVGS
+407 GGSSPATDMGT
-416 DIPMPPP
+416 DMPMPPADTSS
-423 EVPNRG
+423 RG
-429 GNGRPPMA
+429 GNGRPSVHDVTLSR
-437 NGLQSREASDT
+437 NETERLQQE
-448 LPEDDEPFHLSDIS
+448 EKDELFHLSDIS
-462 FTAEAG
+462 FVAEAG
-468 ELTALVGPSGSG
+468 KLTALVGPSGSG

-501 DGVNIKDITHNN
+501 DGVNIKDIAHDN

-539 RPSATEQELIEA
+539 RPSASEQKLIEA

-559 TIAAM
+559 TIAGM
-564 PEGYSSIVGEHG
+564 PDGYNSIVGEHG

-613 ERLIREAV
+613 ERLIREAI

-649 QDGNIQASGP
+649 QNGNIKARGT
-659 HEELIGESD
+659 HEELIDQSD

-678 TVAPVSAAQLDQAI
+678 TVAPISATQLNQSTE
-692 GAPATAQRHQTPS
+692 TAAS
-705 SYH
+705 L

>member
-1 MRGGGMGGPGFGP
+1 MRSGGMGGPGLGP
-14 IPEETSNRPFPR
+14 AGPMLDETPRRPFPR
-26 DTFKRVVKLYS
+26 NTFRRVVGLYA
-37 DYKLTLGIVALLV
+37 DYKLSLAVVALLV
-50 LVTSALGVITPLLIQ
+50 LVTAALGVVTPLLIQ

-73 QQDMNLLLWLIFGMV
+73 QQDMSLLIWLIFGMV
-88 VAAGISGILNF
+88 AAAGIAGVLNLI
-99 AQSRLNAS
+99 QSRLNAS

-157 TVVNILSSVSIV
+157 TVVNILSSITIV
-169 IAALIAMLILS
+169 AAALVAMLILS
-180 WELTIVAVCTMPIF
+180 WELTIVAVCTLPIF

-199 VVGARRRRLTRQM
+199 IVGARRRRLTRQM

-252 TKLTD
+252 TKLTS

-266 RGFFIVVQAFFT
+266 RGFFVVVQAFFT
-278 MAPAFIWLVGGI
+278 MAPAFIWLIGGI
-290 LIIDGSDRVTLGDI
+290 FIIDGSDRVTLGDI
-304 VAFSTIQARLLFPM
+304 VAFTTIQARLLFPM
-318 ANLLQ
+318 ANLMQ

-345 PTIVDPL
+345 PTIVDPV
-352 NPIRVDPVTAKGE
+352 NPIKVDPATAKGE
-365 VIFKNVSFTYQ
+365 VVFDNVSFAYR

-383 EGRQRLLASNGP
+383 DARQRTQAQQRP
-395 QGGFGGGPPGGP
+395 AGGFGGGAPPGPAGGDGQMMP
-407 DGGAGQVGS
+407 DMSAQP
-416 DIPMPPP
+416 PMTL
-423 EVPNRG
+423 RG
-429 GNGRPPMA
+429 GNASIQPSRAGA
-437 NGLQSREASDT
+437 KSLAEENGHEV
-448 LPEDDEPFHLSDIS
+448 DDDPFSLSNIS
-462 FTAEAG
+462 FTARAG

-488 SRLYDADEGAVRI
+488 SRLYDADFGAVRI
-501 DGVNIKDITHNN
+501 DGVNIKDLTHDN
-513 LTQLIGVVSQN
+513 LTQLVGVVSQN

-539 RPSATEQELIEA
+539 RPSASEQELVEA

-564 PEGYSSIVGEHG
+564 PEGYDSIVGEHG

-592 ILANPRILL
+592 ILADPRILL

-613 ERLIREAV
+613 ERLIREAIA
-621 TRLREGRT
+621 RLREGRT
-629 TIAIAHRLSTVIAAD
+629 TIAIAHRLSTVIAAH

-649 QDGNIQASGP
+649 EGGRIRAKGP
-659 HEELIGESD
+659 HDELIEDSD
-668 LYRRLYEEQF
+668 LYRRLYEEHF
-678 TVAPVSAAQLDQAI
+678 TVTPVGAEPVIQSAP
-692 GAPATAQRHQTPS
+692 TPS
-705 SYH
+705 PA

>member
-1 MRGGGMGGPGFGP
+1 MRAGGMRGGGMGGPGFGP
-14 IPEETSNRPFPR
+14 ITEETPKRPFPR
-26 DTFKRVVKLYS
+26 DTFKRVVRLYS
-37 DYKLTLGIVALLV
+37 DYKLTLAIVAILV

-73 QQDMNLLLWLIFGMV
+73 QQDMNLLLWLIVGMI
-88 VAAGISGILNF
+88 VAAGISGVLNF

-157 TVVNILSSVSIV
+157 TVVNILSSVTV
-169 IAALIAMLILS
+169 VAAALVAMLILS

-199 VVGARRRRLTRQM
+199 IVGQRRRRLTSQM

-240 EAEQLREFQDTN
+240 EAEQLREFHDTN

-345 PTIVDPL
+345 PTIVDPV
-352 NPIRVDPVTAKGE
+352 NPIRVDPASAKGE
-365 VIFKNVSFTYQ
+365 VVFDNVSFTYQ

-383 EGRQRLLASNGP
+383 EARIKAQSSSGP
-395 QGGFGGGPPGGP
+395 PQGFGGGPPGAAPGGP
-407 DGGAGQVGS
+407 GQAVAEVGR
-416 DIPMPPP
+416 DMPIPPP
-423 EVPNRG
+423 VMPNRG
-429 GNGRPPMA
+429 GNGRPEVRGRM
-437 NGLQSREASDT
+437 QSRGASDD
-448 LPEDDEPFHLSDIS
+448 LQQEDEPFHLSDIS
-462 FTAEAG
+462 FIAEAG
-468 ELTALVGPSGSG
+468 KLTALVGPSGSG

-501 DGVNIKDITHNN
+501 DGVNIKDITHDN

-539 RPSATEQELIEA
+539 RPSATENELVEA
-551 SKAAQIHD
+551 AKAAQIHD

-564 PEGYSSIVGEHG
+564 PEGYNSIVGEHG

-613 ERLIREAV
+613 ERLIREAI

-649 QDGNIQASGP
+649 QNGNIQARGP

-678 TVAPVSAAQLDQAI
+678 TVAPISAAHLDQTI
-692 GAPATAQRHQTPS
+692 RVPATA
-705 SYH
+705 

>member
-26 DTFKRVVKLYS
+26 DTFKRVVRLYS
-37 DYKLTLGIVALLV
+37 DYKLILAIVALLV

-73 QQDMNLLLWLIFGMV
+73 QQDMNLLLWLIGGMIA
-88 VAAGISGILNF
+88 AAGVSGVLNF

-157 TVVNILSSVSIV
+157 TVVNILSSVTV
-169 IAALIAMLILS
+169 VAAALVAMLILS

-345 PTIVDPL
+345 PTIVDPV
-352 NPIRVDPVTAKGE
+352 NPVKVDPATARGE
-365 VIFKNVSFTYQ
+365 VVFENVSFTYQ
-376 ESELERI
+376 ESELQRI
-383 EGRQRLLASNGP
+383 EARIKAQSSN
-395 QGGFGGGPPGGP
+395 GGPPRGFGEGP
-407 DGGAGQVGS
+407 PGAPQNRPGPAVAEMSS
-416 DIPMPPP
+416 DMPMPPVMP
-423 EVPNRG
+423 SRG
-429 GNGRPPMA
+429 GNGRPDM
-437 NGLQSREASDT
+437 SRGTRSNEGT
-448 LPEDDEPFHLSDIS
+448 EGINEGDELFQLSDIS
-462 FTAEAG
+462 FIAEAG
-468 ELTALVGPSGSG
+468 KLTALVGPSGSG

-501 DGVNIKDITHNN
+501 DEVNIKDITHDN

-564 PEGYSSIVGEHG
+564 PEGYNSIVGEHG

-613 ERLIREAV
+613 ERLIREAI

-649 QDGNIQASGP
+649 ENGGIQARGP
-659 HEELIGESD
+659 HEDLIGESD
-668 LYRRLYEEQF
+668 LYRRLYKEQF
-678 TVAPVSAAQLDQAI
+678 TVAPISAAQLDQTVRT
-692 GAPATAQRHQTPS
+692 PATA
-705 SYH
+705 

>member
-1 MRGGGMGGPGFGP
+1 MRSGGMRGRMGDPGFGNM
-14 IPEETSNRPFPR
+14 PESPRNRPFPR
-26 DTFKRVVKLYS
+26 DTFKRVVRLYA
-37 DYKLTLGIVALLV
+37 DYKWILAIVGGLV
-50 LVTSALGVITPLLIQ
+50 LITSALGVVTPLLIQ
-65 RVIDDALP
+65 RVIDEALP
-73 QQDMNLLLWLIFGMV
+73 EEDMGLLLWLISGMV
-88 VAAGISGILNF
+88 VAAGISGLLNF
-99 AQSRLNAS
+99 VQSRLNAA

-157 TVVNILSSVSIV
+157 TVVNILSSVTV
-169 IAALIAMLILS
+169 VAAALVAMLILS

-199 VVGARRRRLTRQM
+199 IVGARRRRLTSQM

-240 EAEQLREFQDTN
+240 EDEQLREFQNTN
-252 TKLTD
+252 AKLTA
-257 VSIRQYMTG
+257 VSIKQYMTG

-290 LIIDGSDRVTLGDI
+290 LILDGSDRVTLGDI
-304 VAFSTIQARLLFPM
+304 VAFSTIQARLLFPL

-345 PTIVDPL
+345 PTIVDPV
-352 NPIRVDPVTAKGE
+352 NPTYIDPSKAHGE
-365 VIFKNVSFTYQ
+365 VVFDNVSFTYQ
-376 ESELERI
+376 QSELERI
-383 EGRQRLLASNGP
+383 AARHNTQSPQQNSRGIGQGSGNGVP
-395 QGGFGGGPPGGP
+395 
-407 DGGAGQVGS
+407 GS
-416 DIPMPPP
+416 DGQIGNDLPMPPTVTP
-423 EVPNRG
+423 RANVDGKPPNLRQSAMNLG
-429 GNGRPPMA
+429 ENGQTP
-437 NGLQSREASDT
+437 Q
-448 LPEDDEPFHLSDIS
+448 EDLFALRDIS
-462 FTAEAG
+462 FTAGAG
-468 ELTALVGPSGSG
+468 QLTALVGPSGSG

-488 SRLYDADEGAVRI
+488 SRLYDADSGAVLI
-501 DGVNIKDITHNN
+501 DGVNIKDVTHDN
-513 LTQLIGVVSQN
+513 LTRLVGVVSQN

-539 RPSATEQELIEA
+539 RPSATEQELIES

-564 PEGYSSIVGEHG
+564 PEGYDSIVGEHG

-592 ILANPRILL
+592 ILADPRILL

-613 ERLIREAV
+613 ERLIREAIA
-621 TRLREGRT
+621 RLREGRT

-649 QDGNIQASGP
+649 EDGQIHGRGP
-659 HEELIGESD
+659 HENLIHTSD
-668 LYRRLYEEQF
+668 MYRRLYEQQF
-678 TVAPVSAAQLDQAI
+678 EAV
-692 GAPATAQRHQTPS
+692 
-705 SYH
+705 

>member
-1 MRGGGMGGPGFGP
+1 MRSGGMRGGMGGPGFGMM
-14 IPEETSNRPFPR
+14 PEPPRNRPFPR
-26 DTFKRVVKLYS
+26 DTLKRVVKLYS
-37 DYKLTLGIVALLV
+37 DYKWTLGIVGLLV

-73 QQDMNLLLWLIFGMV
+73 QKDMNLLLWLIGGMIF
-88 VAAGISGILNF
+88 VAAVSGVLNF
-99 AQSRLNAS
+99 IQSRLNAA

-157 TVVNILSSVSIV
+157 TVVNILSSVTV
-169 IAALIAMLILS
+169 VAAALVAMLILS
-180 WELTIVAVCTMPIF
+180 WELTIVAVFTMPIF

-199 VVGARRRRLTRQM
+199 IVGQRRRRLTSQM

-240 EAEQLREFQDTN
+240 ESEQLREFQDTN
-252 TKLTD
+252 TKLTN

-290 LIIDGSDRVTLGDI
+290 LILDGSERVTLGDI

-323 RGVEISG
+323 RGVEIHG

-345 PTIVDPL
+345 PTIVDPIE
-352 NPIRVDPVTAKGE
+352 PRYIDPRTAKGE
-365 VIFKNVSFTYQ
+365 VVFDRVSFTYQ
-376 ESELERI
+376 ASELERL
-383 EGRQRLLASNGP
+383 EAKLQSQFRQRPSDGFSGGQNGP
-395 QGGFGGGPPGGP
+395 PSGDGQMSSELTMPSTMPGRTGRV
-407 DGGAGQVGS
+407 DGRRQPSEDPA
-416 DIPMPPP
+416 DTA
-423 EVPNRG
+423 E
-429 GNGRPPMA
+429 NGR
-437 NGLQSREASDT
+437 ESD
-448 LPEDDEPFHLSDIS
+448 EQPFSLSDIS
-462 FTAEAG
+462 FTAGAG

-488 SRLYDADEGAVRI
+488 SRLYDADDGAVLM
-501 DGVNIKDITHNN
+501 DGVNIKEVTHNN
-513 LTQLIGVVSQN
+513 LTQLVGVVSQN
-524 PFLFHASVRENLLYG
+524 PFLFHASARENLLYG
-539 RPSATEQELIEA
+539 KPTA
-551 SKAAQIHD
+551 SESEIVDAAKAAQIHD

-564 PEGYSSIVGEHG
+564 PEGYDSVVGEHG

-592 ILANPRILL
+592 ILADPKILL

-613 ERLIREAV
+613 ERLIREAIA
-621 TRLREGRT
+621 RLREGRT

-649 QDGNIQASGP
+649 QDGRIRARGP
-659 HEELIGESD
+659 HEDLIGKSD

-678 TVAPVSAAQLDQAI
+678 TVVSGIQSTELPPRSYL
-692 GAPATAQRHQTPS
+692 PATA
-705 SYH
+705 

>member
-1 MRGGGMGGPGFGP
+1 MRGGGMGGPGFRP
-14 IPEETSNRPFPR
+14 IPEESQNRPFPR
-26 DTFKRVVKLYS
+26 DTLKRVVRLYS
-37 DYKLTLGIVALLV
+37 DYKLTLAIVAFLV
-50 LVTSALGVITPLLIQ
+50 IITSALGVITPLLIQ

-73 QQDMNLLLWLIFGMV
+73 QQDMNLLLWLIIGMV
-88 VAAGISGILNF
+88 AAAGISGILNF

-157 TVVNILSSVSIV
+157 TVVNILSSVTV
-169 IAALIAMLILS
+169 VAAALVAMLVLS

-240 EAEQLREFQDTN
+240 ETEQLRKFQDTN
-252 TKLTD
+252 TRLTA

-278 MAPAFIWLVGGI
+278 MAPAFIWLIGGI

-304 VAFSTIQARLLFPM
+304 VAFTTIQARLLFPL

-345 PTIVDPL
+345 PTIVDPV
-352 NPIRVDPVTAKGE
+352 NPVRVDPVTAEGE
-365 VIFKNVSFTYQ
+365 VVFDNVSFTYQ

-383 EGRQRLLASNGP
+383 NARINAQSSGGVGRGFVGGYPNASS
-395 QGGFGGGPPGGP
+395 PGQ
-407 DGGAGQVGS
+407 AVAEVGS
-416 DIPMPPP
+416 DMPPADTP
-423 EVPNRG
+423 SRG
-429 GNGRPPMA
+429 GNGRPPRHGGIQSKGESE
-437 NGLQSREASDT
+437 GLPQE
-448 LPEDDEPFHLSDIS
+448 DEPFHLSDIS
-462 FTAEAG
+462 FVAEAG
-468 ELTALVGPSGSG
+468 KLTALVGPSGSG

-488 SRLYDADEGAVRI
+488 SRLYDADEGAVRV
-501 DGVNIKDITHNN
+501 DGVNIKDITHDN

-564 PEGYSSIVGEHG
+564 PDGYESIVGEHG

-613 ERLIREAV
+613 ERLIREAI

-649 QDGNIQASGP
+649 QDGDIKARGP
-659 HEELIGESD
+659 HEKLIGQSD

-678 TVAPVSAAQLDQAI
+678 TVAPISATQLDQTL
-692 GAPATAQRHQTPS
+692 GVPATA
-705 SYH
+705 

>member
-1 MRGGGMGGPGFGP
+1 MRTGGMRGGMGDSGFGLT
-14 IPEETSNRPFPR
+14 PEQLRNRPFPR
-26 DTFKRVVKLYS
+26 DTFKRVIRLYA
-37 DYKLTLGIVALLV
+37 DHKWTLAIVGILV
-50 LVTSALGVITPLLIQ
+50 LITSALGVITPLLIQ
-65 RVIDDALP
+65 RVIDVALP
-73 QQDMNLLLWLIFGMV
+73 TQNMDLLLWLIGGMV
-88 VAAGISGILNF
+88 AAAGISGILNF
-99 AQSRLNAS
+99 GQSRLNAS

-135 KTGDIQSRLANDV
+135 KTGDIQSRLSNDV

-157 TVVNILSSVSIV
+157 TVVNILSSVSV
-169 IAALIAMLILS
+169 VVAALIAMLILS
-180 WELTIVAVCTMPIF
+180 WELTIVAVFTMPIF

-199 VVGARRRRLTRQM
+199 IVGARRRRLTSEM

-226 LFVSGVIVAKTFGR
+226 LFVSGVLVAKTFGR

-252 TKLTD
+252 TKLTA
-257 VSIRQYMTG
+257 VSIKQYMTG

-323 RGVEISG
+323 RGVEIAG

-345 PTIVDPL
+345 PTIVDPVKPINV
-352 NPIRVDPVTAKGE
+352 NPSTAKGE
-365 VIFKNVSFTYQ
+365 VVFDNVTFAYQ
-376 ESELERI
+376 QSELERI
-383 EGRQRLLASNGP
+383 EARHRAQASRMP
-395 QGGFGGGPPGGP
+395 ADGFSGGPPGGN
-407 DGGAGQVGS
+407 GQMS
-416 DIPMPPP
+416 
-423 EVPNRG
+423 PNISMNN
-429 GNGRPPMA
+429 GNGRDRGA
-437 NGLQSREASDT
+437 TRAGISVTSGNNHAQTEEELFSLT
-448 LPEDDEPFHLSDIS
+448 DIS
-462 FTAEAG
+462 FTARAG

-488 SRLYDADEGAVRI
+488 SRLYDADGGSVSI
-501 DGVNIKDITHNN
+501 DGVNIKDITHEN
-513 LTQLIGVVSQN
+513 LRQLVGVVSQT
-524 PFLFHASVRENLLYG
+524 PFLFHSTVRENLLYG
-539 RPSATEQELIEA
+539 RPSASESEIEEA
-551 SKAAQIHD
+551 AKAAQIYD

-564 PEGYSSIVGEHG
+564 PEGFNSIVGEHG

-592 ILANPRILL
+592 ILADPKILL

-613 ERLIREAV
+613 ERLIREAI

-629 TIAIAHRLSTVIAAD
+629 TIAIAHRLSTVIAAN
-644 QILVI
+644 QILVVEGGHI
-649 QDGNIQASGP
+649 RARGRHD
-659 HEELIGESD
+659 ELIDNSD

-678 TVAPVSAAQLDQAI
+678 TVVPNA
-692 GAPATAQRHQTPS
+692 GASVANLPHAT
-705 SYH
+705 

>member
-1 MRGGGMGGPGFGP
+1 MRAGGMRGGGMGGPGFGP
-14 IPEETSNRPFPR
+14 ITEETPKRPFPR
-26 DTFKRVVKLYS
+26 DTFKRVVRLYS
-37 DYKLTLGIVALLV
+37 DYKLTLAIVAILV

-73 QQDMNLLLWLIFGMV
+73 QQDMNLLLWLIGGMV
-88 VAAGISGILNF
+88 AAAGISGVLNF

-157 TVVNILSSVSIV
+157 TVVNILSSVTV
-169 IAALIAMLILS
+169 VAAALVAMLILS

-199 VVGARRRRLTRQM
+199 IVGQRRRRLTSQM

-345 PTIVDPL
+345 PTIVDPV
-352 NPIRVDPVTAKGE
+352 NPIRVDPASAKGE
-365 VIFKNVSFTYQ
+365 VVFDNVSFTYQ

-383 EGRQRLLASNGP
+383 EARIKAQSSSGP
-395 QGGFGGGPPGGP
+395 PQGFGGGPPGAAPGGP
-407 DGGAGQVGS
+407 GQAVAEMGT
-416 DIPMPPP
+416 DMPMPPP
-423 EVPNRG
+423 VMPNRG
-429 GNGRPPMA
+429 GNGRPEVRGRM
-437 NGLQSREASDT
+437 QSRGESDD
-448 LPEDDEPFHLSDIS
+448 LQQEDELFHLSDIS
-462 FTAEAG
+462 FVAEAG
-468 ELTALVGPSGSG
+468 KLTALVGPSGSG

-501 DGVNIKDITHNN
+501 DGVNIKDITHDN

-539 RPSATEQELIEA
+539 RPSATENELVEA
-551 SKAAQIHD
+551 AKAAQIHD

-564 PEGYSSIVGEHG
+564 PEGYNSIVGEHG

-613 ERLIREAV
+613 ERLIREAI

-649 QDGNIQASGP
+649 QNGNIQARGP
-659 HEELIGESD
+659 HEELISESD

-678 TVAPVSAAQLDQAI
+678 TVAPISAAQLDQTI
-692 GAPATAQRHQTPS
+692 RVPATG
-705 SYH
+705 

>member
-1 MRGGGMGGPGFGP
+1 MRGGMGGPGFGMM
-14 IPEETSNRPFPR
+14 PEPPRNRPFPR
-26 DTFKRVVKLYS
+26 DTFKRVVKLYA
-37 DYKLTLGIVALLV
+37 DYKLTLAIVGLLV
-50 LVTSALGVITPLLIQ
+50 LVTSALGVVTPLLIQ

-73 QQDMNLLLWLIFGMV
+73 QQDMDLLLWLIGGMV
-88 VAAGISGILNF
+88 FVAAVAGVLNF
-99 AQSRLNAS
+99 IQSRLNAS

-157 TVVNILSSVSIV
+157 TVVNILSSVTV
-169 IAALIAMLILS
+169 VAAALVAMLILS

-199 VVGARRRRLTRQM
+199 IVGQRRRRLTSQM

-278 MAPAFIWLVGGI
+278 MAPAFIWLIGGI
-290 LIIDGSDRVTLGDI
+290 LILDGSDRVTLGDI

-323 RGVEISG
+323 RGVEITG

-345 PTIVDPL
+345 PTIVDP
-352 NPIRVDPVTAKGE
+352 IDPTHIDPGTARGE
-365 VIFKNVSFTYQ
+365 VVFHNVSFTYQ
-376 ESELERI
+376 ASELERL
-383 EGRQRLLASNGP
+383 EAKLQAPASLGSSSGFSG
-395 QGGFGGGPPGGP
+395 QGGAPSGGDGQMGGELSMP
-407 DGGAGQVGS
+407 STQNRDG
-416 DIPMPPP
+416 
-423 EVPNRG
+423 R
-429 GNGRPPMA
+429 GNGAP
-437 NGLQSREASDT
+437 QSHPTSQDPNDNESPT
-448 LPEDDEPFHLSDIS
+448 EEDQPFSLSNIS
-462 FTAEAG
+462 FTAGAG

-488 SRLYDADEGAVRI
+488 SRLYDADEGAVML
-501 DGVNIKDITHNN
+501 DGVNIKDITHDN
-513 LTQLIGVVSQN
+513 LTQLVGVVSQN
-524 PFLFHASVRENLLYG
+524 PFLFHASARENLLYG
-539 RPSATEQELIEA
+539 KPSADETELIEA
-551 SKAAQIHD
+551 AKAAQIHD

-564 PEGYSSIVGEHG
+564 PEGYDSVVGEHG

-592 ILANPRILL
+592 ILADPKILL

-613 ERLIREAV
+613 ERLIREAIA
-621 TRLREGRT
+621 RLREGRT

-649 QDGNIQASGP
+649 QEGRIRARGP
-659 HEELIGESD
+659 HEELIAKSD

-678 TVAPVSAAQLDQAI
+678 TVVPGVQSTDLPVVSSV
-692 GAPATAQRHQTPS
+692 PATA
-705 SYH
+705 

>member
-1 MRGGGMGGPGFGP
+1 MRAGGMRGGGMGGPGFGP
-14 IPEETSNRPFPR
+14 IPEETPKRPFPR
-26 DTFKRVVKLYS
+26 DTFKRVVRLYS
-37 DYKLTLGIVALLV
+37 DYKLTLAIVALLV

-73 QQDMNLLLWLIFGMV
+73 QQDMNLLMWLIFGMV
-88 VAAGISGILNF
+88 AAAGISGILNF

-169 IAALIAMLILS
+169 VAALIAMLILS

-240 EAEQLREFQDTN
+240 ESEQLREFQDTN

-345 PTIVDPL
+345 PTIVDPV
-352 NPIRVDPVTAKGE
+352 NPIRVDPATAKGE
-365 VIFKNVSFTYQ
+365 VVFENVSFTYQ

-383 EGRQRLLASNGP
+383 EARQQLLASNAP
-395 QGGFGGGPPGGP
+395 QGRFVGGAPAGP
-407 DGGAGQVGS
+407 DGGAGQMGA
-416 DIPMPPP
+416 DMPMPPP
-423 EVPNRG
+423 EMPSRG
-429 GNGRPPMA
+429 GNGRSSVREGMQSTSDS
-437 NGLQSREASDT
+437 NGLQQV
-448 LPEDDEPFHLSDIS
+448 DEPFHLSDIS
-462 FTAEAG
+462 FVAEAG
-468 ELTALVGPSGSG
+468 KLTALVGPSGSG

-501 DGVNIKDITHNN
+501 DGVNIKDITHDN
-513 LTQLIGVVSQN
+513 LTQLVGVVSQN

-539 RPSATEQELIEA
+539 RPSATEHELIEA

-564 PEGYSSIVGEHG
+564 PEGYNSIVGEHG

-613 ERLIREAV
+613 ERLIREAI

-649 QDGNIQASGP
+649 QDGDIQAHGP

-678 TVAPVSAAQLDQAI
+678 TVAPVSAGQLDQAI
-692 GAPATAQRHQTPS
+692 GATATA
-705 SYH
+705 

>member
-1 MRGGGMGGPGFGP
+1 MRAGGMRGAMDNPRFAMMG
-14 IPEETSNRPFPR
+14 EEARNRSFPR
-26 DTFKRVVKLYS
+26 GTFKRVVKLYA
-37 DYKLTLGIVALLV
+37 DYKWTLAIVGLLV
-50 LVTSALGVITPLLIQ
+50 IITSALGVITPLLIQ

-73 QQDMNLLLWLIFGMV
+73 QQDMNLLLWLIGGMV
-88 VAAGISGILNF
+88 FAAGISGMLNF
-99 AQSRLNAS
+99 IQSRLNAA

-115 MRHTV
+115 MRHSV

-157 TVVNILSSVSIV
+157 TVVNILSSVTV
-169 IAALIAMLILS
+169 VVAALVAMLILS

-199 VVGARRRRLTRQM
+199 VVGARRRRLTRHM

-240 EAEQLREFQDTN
+240 ETEQLREFQDTN
-252 TKLTD
+252 TKLTN

-290 LIIDGSDRVTLGDI
+290 LIIEGSERVTLGDI

-323 RGVEISG
+323 RGVEITG

-345 PTIVDPL
+345 PTIVDPI
-352 NPIRVDPVTAKGE
+352 NPIYVDPGTAKGE
-365 VIFKNVSFTYQ
+365 VVFESVSFMYQ
-376 ESELERI
+376 TSELERL
-383 EGRQRLLASNGP
+383 EAKLRSEATERL
-395 QGGFGGGPPGGP
+395 QGKFGVGPPSG
-407 DGGAGQVGS
+407 DGQMAGELAIAS
-416 DIPMPPP
+416 PMH
-423 EVPNRG
+423 ESSRSE
-429 GNGRPPMA
+429 NGVT
-437 NGLQSREASDT
+437 QSRSDGIGANQNGNE
-448 LPEDDEPFHLSDIS
+448 PDDGSFSLTDIS
-462 FTAEAG
+462 FVAGAG

-488 SRLYDADEGAVRI
+488 SRLYDVDKGAVRI
-501 DGVNIKDITHNN
+501 DGVNIKDIAHDN
-513 LTQLIGVVSQN
+513 LTELVGVVSQN

-539 RPSATEQELIEA
+539 RPSATENELEEA
-551 SKAAQIHD
+551 AKAAQIHD
-559 TIAAM
+559 TIEAM

-592 ILANPRILL
+592 ILADPRILL

-613 ERLIREAV
+613 ERLIREAIA
-621 TRLREGRT
+621 RLREGRT
-629 TIAIAHRLSTVIAAD
+629 TIAIAHRLSTIIAAD
-644 QILVI
+644 QILVVQGGCI
-649 QDGNIQASGP
+649 RARGP
-659 HEELIGESD
+659 HEELIDNSD

-678 TVAPVSAAQLDQAI
+678 TMMPVSTEQAAE
-692 GAPATAQRHQTPS
+692 GVGTPATT
-705 SYH
+705 

>member
-1 MRGGGMGGPGFGP
+1 MRAGGMRGGMGAPGSGMMLEPP
-14 IPEETSNRPFPR
+14 RNRPFPK
-26 DTFKRVVKLYS
+26 DTFKRVLGLYS
-37 DYKLTLGIVALLV
+37 DYKWILAVVGLLV
-50 LVTSALGVITPLLIQ
+50 LITSALGVVTPLLIQ

-73 QQDMNLLLWLIFGMV
+73 QKDMGLLVWLIGGMV
-88 VAAGISGILNF
+88 LAAGISGILNF
-99 AQSRLNAS
+99 IQSRLNAA

-157 TVVNILSSVSIV
+157 TVVNILSSVTV
-169 IAALIAMLILS
+169 VAAALVAMLILS

-199 VVGARRRRLTRQM
+199 IVGARRRRLTSQM

-323 RGVEISG
+323 RGVEIHG

-345 PTIVDPL
+345 PTIQDPIE
-352 NPIRVDPVTAKGE
+352 PTHIDPGTAQGE
-365 VIFKNVSFTYQ
+365 VVFSNVSFTYQ
-376 ESELERI
+376 ASELERL
-383 EGRQRLLASNGP
+383 EAKHQAQAAQRAPS
-395 QGGFGGGPPGGP
+395 GFGGGPGSAPLSGDGQMGGELSMP
-407 DGGAGQVGS
+407 SSPQGRDDRDNVMSKSPNAPMNASMDVVGDGEES
-416 DIPMPPP
+416 
-423 EVPNRG
+423 
-429 GNGRPPMA
+429 
-437 NGLQSREASDT
+437 
-448 LPEDDEPFHLSDIS
+448 DDEPFSLDNIS
-462 FTAEAG
+462 FTAGAG

-488 SRLYDADEGAVRI
+488 SRLYDADSGAVLI
-501 DGVNIKDITHNN
+501 DGINIKDITHEN
-513 LTQLIGVVSQN
+513 LTQLVGVVSQN

-539 RPSATEQELIEA
+539 RPTATEQELIEA
-551 SKAAQIHD
+551 AKAAQIHD

-564 PEGYSSIVGEHG
+564 PEGYNSIVGEHG

-592 ILANPRILL
+592 ILADPRILL

-613 ERLIREAV
+613 ERLIREAI

-629 TIAIAHRLSTVIAAD
+629 TIAIAHRLSTVIASD
-644 QILVI
+644 QILVVQGGKI
-649 QDGNIQASGP
+649 RARGP
-659 HEELIGESD
+659 HEELIGKSD

-678 TVAPVSAAQLDQAI
+678 TVVPGVQPTQLSPIAPV
-692 GAPATAQRHQTPS
+692 ATTA
-705 SYH
+705 